1 MKKEY
6 KITLTQ
12 FWKSKKFLVIQ
23 CKTEEEANKL
33 LEAFDKLGKTWCS
46 GTSYLGNN
54 FWNNYTEN
62 TCYSNKGMYGRYN
75 FFKNNYYII
84 YKFND
89 VDLDN

>member
-1 MKKEY
+1 MK
-6 KITLTQ
+6 KITLTD
-12 FWKSKKFLVIQ
+12 FLNSEGNLVIR

-33 LEAFDKLGKTWCS
+33 LNAFDKLGKTWCI
-46 GTSYLGNN
+46 GTSYLE
-54 FWNNYTEN
+54 NNYWDNYKEN

-75 FFKNNYYII
+75 YFKNKHYYII